1 MARALA
7 VLVAVSAY
15 MPTTWRPAVRK
26 GVSVRSR
33 GGAPLVAPMV
43 ALLAAVGDG
52 EEGKEPVAE
61 EPVAEEP
68 AAEEPAAEEAAAEE
82 EKEETPAETPE
93 EEKEE
98 DLTESLAFL
107 QKKKQMIEK
116 DMADVEDQIKFQRS
130 RLDDS
135 DDWAMRV
142 ETLKD
147 DLVRMKQR
155 AQHEAVVPTQLGE
168 VLSVVFYGTDN
179 FDRCIE
185 YTRASND
192 EEQEVY
198 DKYTAL
204 KDLLDKIY
212 TDMGLEVIGDLG
224 VAFDPYIHN
233 AAVYQPHPHY
243 PRDTVAGFLEKG
255 YRLRGTMIRPATVLV
270 SSGQEETF

>member
-1 MARALA
+1 MARLGCVA

-15 MPTTWRPAVRK
+15 VPSTWRPAVRK

-33 GGAPLVAPMV
+33 GVAPVVAPKV
-43 ALLAAVGDG
+43 ALLAAVGEG
-52 EEGKEPVAE
+52 EEKKEEASEPVVAE
-61 EPVAEEP
+61 ETVVEEP
-68 AAEEPAAEEAAAEE
+68 AAEEPAAEEEE
-82 EKEETPAETPE
+82 EK
-93 EEKEE
+93 KEE
-98 DLTESLAFL
+98 DLTESLEFL
-107 QKKKQMIEK
+107 VKKKKMVEK
-116 DMADVEDQIKFQRS
+116 DIADVEEQIKFQRS
-130 RLDDS
+130 RLEDDT
-135 DDWAMRV
+135 DDWGMRV

-147 DLVRMKQR
+147 DFARMKQR

-185 YTRASND
+185 FTTASND

-233 AAVYQPHPHY
+233 AAVYQPHPQY
-243 PRDTVAGFLEKG
+243 PRDTIAGFLEKG
-255 YRLRGTMIRPATVLV
+255 YRLRGTLIRPATVLV